1 MKKRGVLLGI
11 AIVSI
16 VFILSGNTVSAKGMG
31 HDTNAA
37 KQIELIR
44 RNLSG
49 LTQMKAADSKG
60 HYESALKDLQTITEK
75 YAGTEESLE
84 AKFYIGNV
92 YNELHKYDDAVKW
105 FDAVLSY
112 GEIDNNFKARALYF
126 KAKALIGKGDIAS
139 AKEAVTQLRTVEPM
153 AADSFGNELSG
164 TMRIGT
170 EAPAFNVADCTGKT
184 VDLAKYKGNLT
195 ILTFW
200 ATWCDPCIQEF
211 PKIKKMYGKFKE
223 QGVQIIGISLD
234 DDIEDLRGF
243 VNQEAIDWP
252 QIFDGKRW
260 KGAIPSLYHVN
271 ILPTFVALDRE
282 NKVRYV
288 GGDTDALTQI
298 ITTLLAESK
307 NLPLFR

>member
-170 EAPAFNVADCTGKT
+170 EAPAFNVADCTGKR
-184 VDLAKYKGNLT
+184 LIWQN
-195 ILTFW
+195 
-200 ATWCDPCIQEF
+200 
-211 PKIKKMYGKFKE
+211 IK
-223 QGVQIIGISLD
+223 GIS
-234 DDIEDLRGF
+234 
-243 VNQEAIDWP
+243 
-252 QIFDGKRW
+252 
-260 KGAIPSLYHVN
+260 PS
-271 ILPTFVALDRE
+271 
-282 NKVRYV
+282 
-288 GGDTDALTQI
+288 
-298 ITTLLAESK
+298 
-307 NLPLFR
+307 

>member
-1 MKKRGVLLGI
+1 
-11 AIVSI
+11 
-16 VFILSGNTVSAKGMG
+16 
-31 HDTNAA
+31 
-37 KQIELIR
+37 
-44 RNLSG
+44 
-49 LTQMKAADSKG
+49 
-60 HYESALKDLQTITEK
+60 
-75 YAGTEESLE
+75 
-84 AKFYIGNV
+84 
-92 YNELHKYDDAVKW
+92 
-105 FDAVLSY
+105 
-112 GEIDNNFKARALYF
+112 
-126 KAKALIGKGDIAS
+126 
-139 AKEAVTQLRTVEPM
+139 
-153 AADSFGNELSG
+153 
-164 TMRIGT
+164 
-170 EAPAFNVADCTGKT
+170 
-184 VDLAKYKGNLT
+184 NLT

-200 ATWCDPCIQEF
+200 ATWCEPCIQEF

-260 KGAIPSLYHVN
+260 KGAIPSLYHVT

>member
-1 MKKRGVLLGI
+1 MKKWGVLLGI
-11 AIVSI
+11 AIASV
-16 VFILSGNTVSAKGMG
+16 VFTLSGNTVYAKGLG
-31 HDTNAA
+31 HDADAA
-37 KQIELIR
+37 KQIEFIR

-60 HYESALKDLQTITEK
+60 YYESALKDLQTITEK

-92 YNELHKYDDAVKW
+92 YNELHKYDEAIKW
-105 FDAVLSY
+105 FDVVLSY
-112 GEIDNNFKARALYF
+112 GEIDNNFKARTLYF

-139 AKEAVTQLRTVEPM
+139 AKEAVTQLRAVEPM

-164 TMRIGT
+164 TMRIGA
-170 EAPAFNVADCTGKT
+170 EAPAFNVADFKGQT
-184 VDLAKYKGNLT
+184 VDLETYKGKLT
-195 ILTFW
+195 ILNFW

-211 PKIKKMYGKFKE
+211 PKIKKMYGKFKD
-223 QGVQIIGISLD
+223 QGVQLIGISLD

-243 VNQEAIDWP
+243 TSQEGVDWP

-260 KGAIPSLYHVN
+260 KGAIPSLYHVTV
-271 ILPTFVALDRE
+271 LPTFVALDRE

-288 GGDTDALTQI
+288 GGDAEVLTQI

>member
-1 MKKRGVLLGI
+1 MKKWGVLLGI
-11 AIVSI
+11 VIASV
-16 VFILSGNTVSAKGMG
+16 VFTLSGDTVYAKEPG
-31 HDTNAA
+31 HDANAA
-37 KQIELIR
+37 KQLEFIR

-60 HYESALKDLQTITEK
+60 YYESALKDLQTITEK

-92 YNELHKYDDAVKW
+92 HSELHNYDEAVKW
-105 FDAVLSY
+105 FSAVLSNV
-112 GEIDNNFKARALYF
+112 EIDTNFKARTLYF

-139 AKEAVTQLRTVEPM
+139 AKEVVTQLRAVEPM

-164 TMRIGT
+164 TMRIGA
-170 EAPAFNVADCTGKT
+170 EAPTFNVADFKGQT
-184 VDLAKYKGNLT
+184 VDLEKYKGKLT
-195 ILTFW
+195 ILNFW

-211 PKIKKMYGKFKE
+211 PKIKKMYGKFKD
-223 QGVQIIGISLD
+223 QGVQLIGISLD

-243 VNQEAIDWP
+243 TTQEGVDWP

-260 KGAIPSLYHVN
+260 KGAVPSMYHVTV
-271 ILPTFVALDRE
+271 LPTFVALDRE

-288 GGDTDALTQI
+288 GGDTEALTQI